1 MELGGKESQHLG
13 KVTLCSGP
21 TKWWN
26 IPYMPQMA
34 FPLAVG
40 FPRAIPT
47 ALLCQGFLSSELY
60 LEPKEGGAGIGQHC
74 GCGGRGS
81 PLHTPWLA
89 RTLACSAKLR
99 ASVLAEEYAGDAF
112 T

>member
-1 MELGGKESQHLG
+1 MELGSKESQHLG

-47 ALLCQGFLSSELY
+47 ALPCQGFLSSELY